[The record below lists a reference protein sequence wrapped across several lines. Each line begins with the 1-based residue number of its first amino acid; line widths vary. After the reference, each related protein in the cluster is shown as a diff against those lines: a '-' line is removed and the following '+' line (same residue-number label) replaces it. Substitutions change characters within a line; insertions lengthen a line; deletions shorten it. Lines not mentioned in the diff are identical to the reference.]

1 MKLALEVLSE
11 TFAAAAAFLW
21 FISARVR
28 LRKPGRAKRGLDTGL
43 DDPRLLLR
51 LVYEQSQWSAWAAIA
66 AGLAAIF
73 AIARR
78 LAEVVVAGSA

>member
-28 LRKPGRAKRGLDTGL
+28 LRKPGRAKRGSDTGL
-43 DDPRLLLR
+43 TIHDCFCVWYMSKANGAHGP
-51 LVYEQSQWSAWAAIA
+51 Q
-66 AGLAAIF
+66 
-73 AIARR
+73 
-78 LAEVVVAGSA
+78 

>member
-11 TFAAAAAFLW
+11 GFAAVAAILW
-21 FISARVR
+21 FISARIR
-28 LRKPGRAKRGLDTGL
+28 LRKRSRAKRGLDSGL

-73 AIARR
+73 AIAEG
-78 LAEVVVAGSA
+78 LAR